1 MLFVLLF
8 VVAIL
13 IVPLI
18 LDAQKHP
25 GDNIFIRSGRDL
37 ISYPRVKSA
46 LQIVHAS
53 SGQARI
59 VIGGLAGPVA
69 ALCSIAA
76 IFLFLR
82 FMITPVDVVVKYV
95 IQ

>member
-1 MLFVLLF
+1 MKLKMLFVLLF

-46 LQIVHAS
+46 LQALEAS
-53 SGQARI
+53 
-59 VIGGLAGPVA
+59 
-69 ALCSIAA
+69 
-76 IFLFLR
+76 
-82 FMITPVDVVVKYV
+82 
-95 IQ
+95 